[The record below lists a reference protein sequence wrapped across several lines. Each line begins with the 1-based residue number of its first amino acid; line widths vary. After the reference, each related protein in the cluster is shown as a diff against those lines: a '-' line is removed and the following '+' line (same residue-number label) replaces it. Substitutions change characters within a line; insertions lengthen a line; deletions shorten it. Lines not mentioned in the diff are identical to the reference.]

1 MKKTI
6 VCVMGICMVL
16 MTAMMGVSYKSQ
28 LEREAR
34 IDDAIA
40 RAVENNIEV
49 SRFDEEINIPEQTYL
64 ISEKELAIPVLL
76 YHEFYEQEPPKELYG
91 LISTPDKFEQDVR
104 YMLEEGYTFISMHRL
119 IAYRDGLKGIPEKSV
134 VLTFD
139 DGYESNYTM
148 IYPILKKYHIPAA
161 IFVIEDKV
169 GTARYFDWD
178 AAKTMHDAGLVSIY
192 SHGHS
197 HVDMTQLDV
206 EVFRDKTANNL
217 NLMEERL
224 GDDAHT
230 VYSYPLGFY
239 NDETNDVLQEL
250 GVTFYMTTNLG
261 LNTQKQLEQGGL
273 HRAYVAHNFDNAK
286 LKEILTGK

>member
-1 MKKTI
+1 MKQI
-6 VCVMGICMVL
+6 LVCVIGVCVILLMV
-16 MTAMMGVSYKSQ
+16 TVGVSYKNQ

-34 IDDAIA
+34 IDQAVNNAI
-40 RAVENNIEV
+40 EHNIDV
-49 SRFDEEINIPEQTYL
+49 NKFDEDKNMPKKIYL
-64 ISEKELAIPVLL
+64 ISEKQLVVPVLL

-104 YMLEEGYTFISMHRL
+104 YMLGEGYTFISLDRL
-119 IAYRDGLKGIPEKSV
+119 IAYRNGVKGIPEKSV

-148 IYPILKKYHIPAA
+148 IYPILKKYHIPAT
-161 IFVIEDKV
+161 IFVIEDKI

-178 AAKTMHDAGLVSIY
+178 AAKTMNDAGLVSIY

-224 GDDAHT
+224 GNDVRA

-239 NDETNDVLQEL
+239 NDATNDVLQEL

-273 HRAYVAHNFDNAK
+273 HRAYVAHNFDNTK